1 MKPQQRWNWWCPAC
15 GSAPGPPSNQVG
27 SGAGRTW
34 PHEEGKDQDVIG
46 AGVWGQVGLTG
57 ACVFGAS

>member
-1 MKPQQRWNWWCPAC
+1 MC
-15 GSAPGPPSNQVG
+15 GSEPGPPSNQVG

-57 ACVFGAS
+57 ACVFEAS